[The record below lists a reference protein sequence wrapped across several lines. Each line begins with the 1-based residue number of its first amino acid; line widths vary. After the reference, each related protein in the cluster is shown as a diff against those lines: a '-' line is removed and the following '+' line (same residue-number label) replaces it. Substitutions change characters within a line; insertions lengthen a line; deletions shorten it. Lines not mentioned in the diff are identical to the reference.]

1 MQKIAVTILGL
12 AIGVL
17 TMTTVVEASRETKEH
32 PVLVAQLDAPADA
45 ADAPVEPAPSGPAAS
60 EGSSAGS
67 GSATTPTKPSDAL
80 ANPVD
85 DPLEAINDARQAF
98 KQGWAVGLL
107 AIVVMLTAG
116 LARAGQKWPTAKP
129 LAWIAK
135 KKWALLAIS
144 GAGLVGAAAYNALA
158 LGGSPYAALLA
169 AGGAVLALVMPKAGE
184 AS

>member
-1 MQKIAVTILGL
+1 MKKIAVTILGL

-32 PVLVAQLDAPADA
+32 PVLVAQLDAPAADA
-45 ADAPVEPAPSGPAAS
+45 APVEPAPSAPAAS
-60 EGSSAGS
+60 EGSAGA
-67 GSATTPTKPSDAL
+67 GSATTPATKPSDAL

-85 DPLEAINDARQAF
+85 DPLEAINNARQAF

-107 AIVVMLTAG
+107 AVLVMLTAAF
-116 LARAGQKWPTAKP
+116 ARAGQKWPTAKP

-169 AGGAVLALVMPKAGE
+169 AGGAVLALVMPKSSE
-184 AS
+184 AQ